1 MFRRSAIRAGL
12 LTGTAALMLASQAA
26 RGREPVDIEL
36 VLAVD
41 VSGSVDGAEQELQR
55 AGLVAAFRDPEV
67 ISAIAAL
74 PRGLAVALVA
84 WAGVQETAVAWHR
97 LTDRASVDDFA
108 ARMEAAMPATFGGSG
123 NTAIGDALIRSLAE
137 LAGNGFAG
145 QTKIDVSRPGPVRD
159 DAVRAGVTIN
169 GLAIVNE
176 QPSVAE
182 FCRANVIG
190 RPGAFVLAADDY
202 HDFGE
207 ALRRKLLRELAPGPT
222 AAR

>member
-26 RGREPVDIEL
+26 REREPVDIEL

-84 WAGVQETAVAWHR
+84 WAGVR
-97 LTDRASVDDFA
+97 LRGT
-108 ARMEAAMPATFGGSG
+108 GSRI
-123 NTAIGDALIRSLAE
+123 APRWMI
-137 LAGNGFAG
+137 
-145 QTKIDVSRPGPVRD
+145 SRPGWRRRCPPPL
-159 DAVRAGVTIN
+159 AG
-169 GLAIVNE
+169 
-176 QPSVAE
+176 
-182 FCRANVIG
+182 
-190 RPGAFVLAADDY
+190 AAT
-202 HDFGE
+202 
-207 ALRRKLLRELAPGPT
+207 RRSAMR
-222 AAR
+222 